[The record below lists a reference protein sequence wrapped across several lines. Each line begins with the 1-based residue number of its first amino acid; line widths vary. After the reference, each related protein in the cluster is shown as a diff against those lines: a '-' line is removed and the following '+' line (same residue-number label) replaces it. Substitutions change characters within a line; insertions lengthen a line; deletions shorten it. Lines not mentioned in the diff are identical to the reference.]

1 MLKQFAPLCL
11 GLVLLTSFSAFAAEE
26 KEPTT
31 ISFGEGHFEMTVP
44 EGWKTVQPKVR
55 IIDHEF
61 SAPAKEEG
69 ATAGRATLMG
79 AGGGVDANVAR
90 WKGQFTKLTADDVK
104 EEKVAG
110 MKVHIV
116 ELKGDFKDQRGP
128 FVPAEIKKDYTVL
141 GAIITTDKLGDYFLK
156 FYGPSDTINEN
167 KEKFTK
173 MVNSLKV
180 K

>member
-1 MLKQFAPLCL
+1 MKQFAPLCF
-11 GLVLLTSFSAFAAEE
+11 GLVLLTSVCAQAAEE
-26 KEPTT
+26 KEAKT

-61 SAPAKEEG
+61 SAPAKEKD
-69 ATAGRATLMG
+69 ATPGRATLMG
-79 AGGGVDANVAR
+79 AGGGVDANIAR
-90 WKGQFTKLTADDVK
+90 WKGQFSKLTSDEVK
-104 EEKVAG
+104 EEKIAG
-110 MKVHIV
+110 QKVHFV

-128 FVPAEIKKDYTVL
+128 FAPAETKKDYTVL

-156 FYGPSDTINEN
+156 FYGPSETIEQN
-167 KEKFTK
+167 KEKFTE